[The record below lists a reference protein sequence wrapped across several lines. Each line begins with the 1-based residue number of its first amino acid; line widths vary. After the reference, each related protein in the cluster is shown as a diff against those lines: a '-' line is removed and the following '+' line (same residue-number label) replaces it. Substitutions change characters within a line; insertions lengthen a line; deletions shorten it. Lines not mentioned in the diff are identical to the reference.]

1 MFIMLKK
8 YIVLLLLFIGV
19 VSSTFAQDNV
29 SGYLGKRAFIEY
41 NYNAPLF
48 YLIPYQ
54 KGSHLHSINFQYV
67 LKRRLQVGLSY
78 DRHAFTIED
87 NDNFN
92 ISGDFVEL
100 YGNAIGIN
108 FDWYRRGLLAPVG
121 MYWRLEG
128 KYLFGEF
135 REVDTFTSC
144 CPVVEQLDVNRGDYN
159 HYAISVGYGIRRI
172 YRDLIVFNVGGSVGL
187 VASGGGLSSTGY
199 STALKGVYN
208 VRVHA
213 GIGILLF

>member
-1 MFIMLKK
+1 MLKK
-8 YIVLLLLFIGV
+8 YIVLVLLFIGV
-19 VSSTFAQDNV
+19 VSSSFSQDNV

-54 KGSHLHSINFQYV
+54 KGSHLHNINFQYI

-78 DRHAFTIED
+78 DRHAFDVED
-87 NDNFN
+87 NDNIS
-92 ISGDFVEL
+92 ISGDFVGL
-100 YGNAIGIN
+100 YGNAIGVN

-128 KYLFGEF
+128 KYVFGEF
-135 REVDTFTSC
+135 RSTDIFSTC
-144 CPVVEQLDVNRGDYN
+144 CPIVQQLDINRGDYN
-159 HYAISVGYGIRRI
+159 HLAFSAGYGIRRI
-172 YRDLIVFNVGGSVGL
+172 FKDLIVFNVGGSVGF
-187 VASGGGLSSTGY
+187 VISGSGLSTSEY
-199 STALKGVYN
+199 SAALKGVYN
-208 VRVHA
+208 LRIHA